1 MRWILLPKPEKD
13 KVLQLA
19 NALGVDNFVATLLV
33 QRGIETF
40 EDAKKFFRPSL
51 NELHDP
57 LLMKDMNVAVNRIK
71 TAIDNNEQVLI
82 SGDYDVDGTT
92 AVTLMSLYLDAVGMD
107 YEYYIPDRYK
117 EGYGLS
123 YEGIDHAEK
132 IGASLINLR
141 RAGHH
146 RVWTGCLLS
155 AARPNNKTPLHTRK
169 RRHAHAATEP

>member
-1 MRWILLPKPEKD
+1 LMQDMEKAVERLVSAFQEKEKILL
-13 KVLQLA
+13 
-19 NALGVDNFVATLLV
+19 F
-33 QRGIETF
+33 
-40 EDAKKFFRPSL
+40 
-51 NELHDP
+51 
-57 LLMKDMNVAVNRIK
+57 
-71 TAIDNNEQVLI
+71 
-82 SGDYDVDGTT
+82 GDYDVDGTT